1 MALIHCPECG
11 KEISD
16 QANRCPHCG
25 FPLESETE
33 KKLRE
38 AREKD
43 KQSLIKIGAILL
55 VGIAV
60 ILGFALWCGR

>member
-1 MALIHCPECG
+1 MALMNCPECG
-11 KEISD
+11 KEISN
-16 QANRCPHCG
+16 QAKCCPHCG

-43 KQSLIKIGAILL
+43 KQSLVKIGALTL

-60 ILGFALWCGR
+60 ILGYALWCGR